1 MVIENCPAVLLTF
14 FEESMQKIFL
24 KFVHGT
30 VQMFQIFIFKLESDY
45 ITASEATKVYEELVI
60 KLEER
65 KANNF
70 IPFAAIQL
78 LAKLK
83 DDNTIDVDK
92 EKHFRKNMEGFY

>member
-1 MVIENCPAVLLTF
+1 MAIENCPAVLLAF
-14 FEESMQKIFL
+14 FKDPVSELFL

-30 VQMFQIFIFKLESDY
+30 VQMFQISILKLESDY
-45 ITASEATKVYEELVI
+45 ITASEATQVYEELVI

-70 IPFAAIQL
+70 IPFAANQL

-92 EKHFRKNMEGFY
+92 ENHFTFN